1 MVRMAATRIKVMS
14 SSRSLQ
20 FSIAV
25 YFYFSSLPQMIN
37 IEIFK
42 AEKKNNGLDVYDRFS
57 IDVAAMRVRISCSLP
72 SALTQLRSDCAT
84 LPSMTVVRL

>member
-20 FSIAV
+20 FSVAV

-42 AEKKNNGLDVYDRFS
+42 GKKNNGLDVYDRFS

-72 SALTQLRSDCAT
+72 SALAQLRSDRAT